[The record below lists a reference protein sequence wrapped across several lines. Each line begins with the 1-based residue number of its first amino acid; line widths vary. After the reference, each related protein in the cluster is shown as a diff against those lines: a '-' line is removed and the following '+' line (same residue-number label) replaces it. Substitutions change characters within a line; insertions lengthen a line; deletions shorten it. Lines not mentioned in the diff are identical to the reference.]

1 MRETRVLPD
10 RFISILTPPMKTRI
24 KILLVTLSI
33 SALTGTPDVGFA
45 SDGANQSTTKDVVEE
60 LQPLVVTG
68 TSLPTRL
75 YQKISS
81 STIIDREQIEASQ
94 ATSVTELL
102 RQVPG
107 LHIDQPGGR
116 GGVSSVYMR
125 GGDPNFTVVLIDGVK
140 VNDPNNSRG
149 GSFDFSTLNTDSIE
163 KIEIIQGPLSSVY
176 GSDAMSGVI
185 NIITQK
191 VQATPSLEIE
201 ANGGRFGYAQTQM
214 RAGGASGKW
223 NYSISGSY
231 LDNGK
236 PVEGNSLVNKSI
248 LANLGGSLSD
258 TLKLQAVMRFAD
270 SDHESFPDDS
280 GGPLFAALRT
290 TDQRDITEFSLGV
303 NLHHDPSPVWRYRF
317 EFEMFDRQE
326 DQSSPGVA
334 PGLRDPFGIPLNSAD
349 NSFQRYGVTLTQ
361 HFQLTDRS
369 QLALGLE
376 GVHENG
382 SSRGSIALGG
392 PLTPTRFDLDRQV
405 LAPFL
410 EFQHAFQNGISV
422 LAGMRWDFP
431 DALKSEVSPRVGAS
445 YTPENTGTTFKANW
459 GEGFKLPS
467 FFALGNS
474 IVGNPGLGPE
484 TSWSVDA
491 GVTQSFW
498 QDRALLTA
506 TYFHTVFSN
515 AIDFDEGPPPI
526 LVNRSEIVAEG
537 LELSLQLEPLPK
549 LSWQGQITY
558 VETDIK
564 GTSEKLRN
572 RPKWRGG
579 FSLLWRPIPDLGVN
593 LNSVTVGEVFDSSVP
608 TGDTDLAPYTRVDLA
623 VTWEAKPTWRLLFA
637 IDNLLD
643 EKYEE
648 FAGFPAPGIS
658 PRIGLRKT
666 FKSGS

>member
-1 MRETRVLPD
+1 
-10 RFISILTPPMKTRI
+10 MKTRI
-24 KILLVTLSI
+24 KILFVALIILTLMGLHDAVI
-33 SALTGTPDVGFA
+33 ANSAETDPQVNGGIEQL
-45 SDGANQSTTKDVVEE
+45 E
-60 LQPLVVTG
+60 PLVVTG
-68 TSLPTRL
+68 TFLPTSL
-75 YQKISS
+75 NKKISS
-81 STIIDREQIEASQ
+81 STLIDREQIEASQ

-163 KIEIIQGPLSSVY
+163 KIEVIQGPLSSVY

-185 NIITQK
+185 NIITRK
-191 VQATPSLEIE
+191 GRGKPSVDIE
-201 ANGGRFGYAQTQM
+201 ADGGRFGYVRTLM
-214 RAGGASGKW
+214 RTGGTSGKW
-223 NYSISGSY
+223 NYSLSGSY
-231 LDNGK
+231 LDNGE
-236 PVEGNSLVNKSI
+236 PVEGSSLISKTFM
-248 LANLGGSLSD
+248 ANLGGSLSD
-258 TLKLQAVMRFAD
+258 TLSLQTVIRFAD
-270 SDHESFPDDS
+270 SDNESFPDDS
-280 GGPLFAALRT
+280 GGPLFAVRRT
-290 TDQRDITEFSLGV
+290 TDRRDITELSLGV
-303 NLHHDPSPVWRYRF
+303 NLNHHPTPDWGYQF

-326 DQSSPGVA
+326 DQFSPGVA
-334 PGLRDPFGIPLNSAD
+334 PGIRDPFGIPINSAD
-349 NSFQRYGVTLTQ
+349 NSFQRYGVTLTNQ
-361 HFQLTDRS
+361 FQLTEQS

-376 GVHENG
+376 GVYEEG

-392 PLTPTRFDLDRQV
+392 PLTPTRFDLDRKI
-405 LAPFL
+405 LAPFF
-410 EFQHAFQNGISV
+410 EFQHAFQNGFSL
-422 LAGMRWDFP
+422 LAGVHWDFP
-431 DALKSEVSPRVGAS
+431 NEFKSEVSPRVGAS
-445 YTPENTGTTFKANW
+445 YTTENTGTTFKANW

-484 TSWSVDA
+484 TNWSVDA

-498 QDRALLTA
+498 QDRAQLSA
-506 TYFHTVFSN
+506 TYFHTTFSN
-515 AIDFDEGPPPI
+515 TIDFDEGPPPI
-526 LVNRSEIVAEG
+526 LVNRSEVVADG
-537 LELSLQLEPLPK
+537 VELSLQLDPTPK
-549 LSWQGQITY
+549 LSWTGQLTY

-579 FSLLWRPIPDLGVN
+579 FSLLWRPIPELRVN

-608 TGDTDLAPYTRVDLA
+608 TGDLDLAPYTRVDLA
-623 VTWEAKPTWRLLFA
+623 VTWEAKPTWCWSFA

-648 FAGFPAPGIS
+648 FAGFPAPGIT
-658 PRIGLRKT
+658 PRVGLRKT
-666 FKSGS
+666 FGLGS